1 MATLRE
7 VKKRIRTVG
16 SKKRQEDSAKRRVM
30 KLFAKLI
37 VLSLVVTLVLALPA
51 SARIGYGVKG
61 GLSFATFS
69 GADSKGY
76 NTQTGFVGGAYLK
89 LNIARN
95 LAIQPEVLFSQKGSS
110 GSVRTLSTT
119 IKRDFKIDYIE
130 IPLLL
135 RYTIATEGT
144 ATPFV
149 YAGPSIGF
157 ITKAKVT
164 FEALGESST
173 LNMANEKT
181 SDFCVV
187 FGGGVELDAGSM
199 DVFIDARFSVGTS
212 APFEDVEPFD
222 ESDVFV
228 NGLDF
233 PMAWED
239 DGKAFEL
246 KNSVISVMVG
256 IAF

>member
-1 MATLRE
+1 MN
-7 VKKRIRTVG
+7 
-16 SKKRQEDSAKRRVM
+16 
-30 KLFAKLI
+30 LFAKLM
-37 VLSLVVTLVLALPA
+37 VLSLVATLLLAIPA
-51 SARIGYGVKG
+51 AAQIGYGVKG
-61 GLSFATFS
+61 GLSAATFS

-76 NTQTGFVGGAYLK
+76 NTQTGFVAGAYLK

-95 LAIQPEVLFSQKGSS
+95 LAIQPEILYSQKGSS
-110 GSVRTLSTT
+110 GNVRTASTT
-119 IKRDFKIDYIE
+119 TKRDFKIDYIE

-135 RYTIATEGT
+135 RYTFATGGS
-144 ATPFV
+144 AVPFV

-157 ITKAKVT
+157 VTKAEVT
-164 FEALGESST
+164 FEAQGESST
-173 LNMANEKT
+173 LDMANEK
-181 SDFCVV
+181 SNDFCVV
-187 FGGGVELDAGSM
+187 FGGGVELDAGGM
-199 DVFIDARFSVGTS
+199 DVFFDARFLIGTS

-222 ESDVFV
+222 EADVFM